1 VKVEDFMERD
11 VTAAFADETVEDFIH
26 ACVRQYRN
34 GLPVVDDEMHV
45 VGIITERDIIQE
57 IVPSYME
64 MLHSTSFIPDTN
76 ITKKRLEDIKDKPIA
91 DYMRKEIDVLKTTDT
106 LLSAATLV
114 LKQGYRFLPV
124 LDEEGHLA
132 GIVTRS
138 LILEALLS

>member
-11 VTAAFADETVEDFIH
+11 VTAVFADETVEEFIH
-26 ACVRQYRN
+26 ACVRQFRS
-34 GLPVVDDEMHV
+34 GLPVVDEEMRV
-45 VGIITERDIIQE
+45 IGIMTERDVIHE

-76 ITKKRLEDIKDKPIA
+76 ITKNRLEEIKDKPISE
-91 DYMRKEIDVLKTTDT
+91 YMRKDVNVLKTTDT

-114 LKQGYRFLPV
+114 LKHGYRFLPV
-124 LDEEGHLA
+124 VDEEGHLA

>member
-1 VKVEDFMERD
+1 MERD
-11 VTAAFADETVEDFIH
+11 VTAVFADETVEEFIH
-26 ACVRQYRN
+26 ACVRQFRS
-34 GLPVVDDEMHV
+34 GLPVVDEEMRV
-45 VGIITERDIIQE
+45 IGIMTERDVIHE

-76 ITKKRLEDIKDKPIA
+76 ITKNRLEEIKDKPISE
-91 DYMRKEIDVLKTTDT
+91 YMRKDVNVLKTTDT

-114 LKQGYRFLPV
+114 LKHGYRFLPV
-124 LDEEGHLA
+124 VDEEGHLA

>member
-1 VKVEDFMERD
+1 MKVEDFMERD
-11 VTAAFADETVEDFIH
+11 VTAVFADETVEEFIH
-26 ACVRQYRN
+26 ACVRQFRS
-34 GLPVVDDEMHV
+34 GLPVVDEEMRV
-45 VGIITERDIIQE
+45 IGIMTERDVIHE

-76 ITKKRLEDIKDKPIA
+76 ITKNRLEEIKDKPISE
-91 DYMRKEIDVLKTTDT
+91 YMRKDVNVLKTTDT

-114 LKQGYRFLPV
+114 LKHGYRFLPV
-124 LDEEGHLA
+124 VDEEGHLA

>member
-1 VKVEDFMERD
+1 MKVEDFMERD
-11 VTAAFADETVEDFIH
+11 VTAIFADETVEEFIH
-26 ACVRQYRN
+26 ACVRQFRN
-34 GLPVVDDEMHV
+34 GLPVVDEEMHV
-45 VGIITERDIIQE
+45 IGIITERDIIEE

-91 DYMRKEIDVLKTTDT
+91 EYMQEKPNMLKTTDT

-124 LDEEGHLA
+124 VDEEEHLA